1 VRDEVAEFIAVTT
14 RLSDR
19 SALPE
24 KIGEL
29 LLQRDTLLHRVVLHL
44 NPRDA
49 EDQKI
54 KTLALH
60 ARELSEQGDA
70 NRELHAALI
79 ELREATGN
87 YLKKEWNRVKDESAG
102 K

>member
-19 SALPE
+19 SAPPE

-29 LLQRDTLLHRVVLHL
+29 LLQRDTLLHRIALHL
-44 NPRDA
+44 NPGDA
-49 EDQKI
+49 EDQRI

-70 NRELHAALI
+70 NIELPAAVI
-79 ELREATGN
+79 ELRDATGN
-87 YLKKEWNRVKDESAG
+87 YLKKEWNRVKDESVG